1 MSLSAAP
8 PSCKTAMMEEKG
20 PSCSSCSRIVKK
32 LFSFREIKKEPKG
45 KRWVDS
51 PFYLSYFYPLQPRSS
66 HLSLQ
71 QWFSVCRKYFVRFLV
86 YILILYPDTRFSKTR
101 RTSKN
106 LASFLFTFLSL
117 RRSMMDRNKRRNSS
131 ETLLCNYILFMKGR
145 FHVFYFT
152 GVHAETV
159 ARQAKIKH
167 DSRSFFTLKKP
178 IRMRKESYRS
188 QWLDF

>member
-1 MSLSAAP
+1 M
-8 PSCKTAMMEEKG
+8 G
-20 PSCSSCSRIVKK
+20 R
-32 LFSFREIKKEPKG
+32 FSFLSFLLLSFIATIFTFVTTAVIFRVSEIFRAVSG
-45 KRWVDS
+45 
-51 PFYLSYFYPLQPRSS
+51 F
-66 HLSLQ
+66 
-71 QWFSVCRKYFVRFLV
+71 
-86 YILILYPDTRFSKTR
+86 LILYPDTRFSKTR

-131 ETLLCNYILFMKGR
+131 ETLLCNYILSTKGR
-145 FHVFYFT
+145 FHVFYFI

-188 QWLDF
+188 H